1 MILGYLVR
9 KINILLIVFFITGCS
24 TINNNISNIY
34 EEIFVKE
41 QVSCPLIS
49 TPDGTGE
56 MIAFSQISNNK
67 SYVGFRGIKKVCYLN
82 DNRIKMNLA
91 VNLRSVRN
99 NFKNDDLIKL
109 KISLVSV
116 TNNNDEFDRDD
127 FSLGFF
133 LKSGSK
139 IVERKTDMSIVV
151 PKDGKVYIGLIQ
163 IN

>member
-34 EEIFVKE
+34 EDIFVKE

-56 MIAFSQISNNK
+56 MIAVSEISNNK
-67 SYVGFRGIKKVCYLN
+67 SYVGFKGIKKVCYLN

-151 PKDGKVYIGLIQ
+151 PKNGKVYIGIFQ
-163 IN
+163 N